1 MKWQLAEYVLKS
13 QIMVE
18 INILEGFESALN
30 IDRESFN
37 IAHPHY
43 QLVMRWLHLA
53 LRQVVSAVKS
63 KRSEIRQEINTKAQK
78 EKTSVYEN
86 IVSEIKTPF
95 YDNDIPTTKVEVV
108 KQVVEQKAG
117 IVSLSKK
124 DFEASTYNTQKNLD
138 SKILPRLNA
147 IVGVLDKFN
156 LLENLSENQKN
167 ELIKALIKIISY
179 KE

>member
-1 MKWQLAEYVLKS
+1 MKIEKVTGIVKNIKPYGAF
-13 QIMVE
+13 VE
-18 INILEGFESALN
+18 IGGGVVG
-30 IDRESFN
+30 
-37 IAHPHY
+37 
-43 QLVMRWLHLA
+43 LVHIEDLSVARIKTPYE
-53 LRQVVSAVKS
+53 RVK
-63 KRSEIRQEINTKAQK
+63 IGQEINTKAQK

>member
-1 MKWQLAEYVLKS
+1 MRWQLAEYVLKS

-43 QLVMRWLHLA
+43 QLIMRWLHLA

-63 KRSEIRQEINTKAQK
+63 KRSEIRQEINIRAENERK
-78 EKTSVYEN
+78 SVYEN
-86 IVSEIKTPF
+86 IVSEVKTPF
-95 YDNDIPTTKVEVV
+95 YDNDIPTTKVEIV
-108 KQVVEQKAG
+108 KQVTEQRAG

-124 DFEASTYNTQKNLD
+124 DFEASTYNFQKNLD
-138 SKILPRLNA
+138 NKLLPRLNA
-147 IVGVLDKFN
+147 IVGVLDKFIYWRI
-156 LLENLSENQKN
+156 LRKN
-167 ELIKALIKIISY
+167 KKMN
-179 KE
+179 